1 MKKHLIPI
9 LIIILLAVTG
19 LLLYLAAYIY
29 TFFIGSVSNG
39 LETFV
44 FIALVPSVYGPAA
57 ALLIPLHRKGRT
69 VPRGYAWLG
78 VAAFI
83 AAVIGL
89 AVMNVGFF
97 AIYMPDTEAWW
108 LLSWAVWG
116 LLLPFF
122 VSSVV
127 HLKEPVTK
135 RTHGKAIAT
144 LLVGFTAV
152 LLAGGG
158 LFLHRMSQDRFM
170 EDAQEREMYMQFQ
183 ERIANDDTWG
193 TVDRVTDSVAT
204 ETGGQGEERTLN
216 DEEQAAM
223 TSQCRELLLPL
234 SKTWNLSFFARIA
247 PSQRAKYLVAHPE
260 LDITMD
266 GDACYVSQC
275 TWTDYTWTGA
285 EEIEIVFTQGEIQH
299 TVTLYWAPDPE
310 E

>member
-9 LIIILLAVTG
+9 LIVILLALTG
-19 LLLYLAAYIY
+19 LLLYLAAFVY

-39 LETFV
+39 LETLTL
-44 FIALVPSVYGPAA
+44 IALVPAVYGPAV

-69 VPRGYAWLG
+69 VSRGYAWLG

-89 AVMNVGFF
+89 VVINVGYY
-97 AIYMPDTEAWW
+97 AIYMPDIEAWW

-122 VSSVV
+122 VSSVA
-127 HLKEPVTK
+127 HLKEPVSK
-135 RTHGKAIAT
+135 RTNGKAMAA
-144 LLVGFTAV
+144 LLVGFAAV

-158 LFLHRMSQDRFM
+158 LFLHRMSQDHFM
-170 EDAQEREMYMQFQ
+170 EDDQERKMYMQFQ
-183 ERIANDDTWG
+183 ERISNDNTWE
-193 TVDRVTDSVAT
+193 TIDRVTDTVAI
-204 ETGGQGEERTLN
+204 EMGSEAKERTLTG
-216 DEEQAAM
+216 EEQVTM
-223 TSQCRELLLPL
+223 TRLCRELLMPL
-234 SKTWNLSFFARIA
+234 SKTWKLSFFARIL
-247 PSQRAKYLVAHPE
+247 PSQRAEYLVAHPE
-260 LDITMD
+260 MDITVD

-285 EEIEIVFTQGEIQH
+285 EEMEIVFTQGETEH